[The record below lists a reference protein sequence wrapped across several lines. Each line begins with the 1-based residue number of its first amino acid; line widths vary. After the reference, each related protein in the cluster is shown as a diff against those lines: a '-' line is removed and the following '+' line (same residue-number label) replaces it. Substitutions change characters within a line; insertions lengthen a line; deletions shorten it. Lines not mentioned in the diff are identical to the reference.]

1 MISKRD
7 VNVAQ
12 GSNGMTVNGKHYA
25 SGSDVV
31 LANEAVLQAGIFKCV
46 FEIGPCKEW
55 EESMHLETTVLDS
68 FSINKFYSCS
78 QSSQEDTFADDSNER
93 PNQINNFFLNPS

>member
-78 QSSQEDTFADDSNER
+78 QSSQEDTFADDSNECD
-93 PNQINNFFLNPS
+93 QIR